1 MRRALVIS
9 FALLVACGGGS
20 SHHPDAAP
28 ADAPKPPPGCDY
40 AELQDGTNDFLQQMY
55 MPENTHVA
63 FSTKSVICG
72 TINNGH
78 FDSTQNDVDVDDYQF
93 TVDADTDA
101 LVTLTGSG
109 LENIHQVL
117 VEAYDPG
124 AGAGLGTSTFTYD
137 HSAMLVHFATGTNE
151 LSVEAYASADI
162 AAPVP
167 YKLQIATDMPMTRC
181 PQVTAAANYTEAH
194 DGTAHTGNDVI
205 AIDYNATPPDSLTP
219 ATTDLPEPTPLV
231 VAPATSYRITGT
243 SDTVTSTDSYLDR
256 DTYAIM
262 TGANTNQLTVRLDWA
277 AATADLDFGLF
288 DENPSPVTDIGGGF
302 LTGNGGPEIQT
313 IAVKPNTTYWLW
325 TGAFMGSTG
334 QPITYDFSL
343 CGETFAP

>member
-1 MRRALVIS
+1 MRRALVIA
-9 FALLVACGGGS
+9 FTLAACGGGS
-20 SHHPDAAP
+20 SHHPDAGM

-40 AELQDGTNDFLQQMY
+40 AELQDSTNDFLQQMF
-55 MPENTHVA
+55 MTEDTHVA

-78 FDSTQNDVDVDDYQF
+78 FDASQSDVDVDDYQF
-93 TVDADTDA
+93 SVDADTDA

-109 LENIHQVL
+109 LENISQVL
-117 VEAYDPG
+117 LEAYDPT
-124 AGAGLGTSTFTYD
+124 AGAGLGAGTFTFD
-137 HSAMLVHFATGTNE
+137 HGAMLVHFAAGNYE

-167 YKLQIATDMPMTRC
+167 YKLQIATDTPMTRC
-181 PQVTAAANYTEAH
+181 PQITAAADYTEAH
-194 DGTAHTGNDVI
+194 DGTTHTDNDVI

-219 ATTDLPEPTPLV
+219 ATTDVPEPTGLV
-231 VAPATSYRITGT
+231 VAPATNYRITGT
-243 SDTVTSTDSYLDR
+243 SDMVTAADSYVDR

-262 TGANTNQLTVRLDWA
+262 TGANTNQLTVRVDWQA
-277 AATADLDFGLF
+277 TTADLDFGLF
-288 DENPSPVTDIGGGF
+288 GENPSPVTDIGGGF
-302 LTGNGGPEIQT
+302 LTSNTGPEIQT

-325 TGAFMGSTG
+325 TGAYTGSTG
-334 QPITYDFSL
+334 QPLTYDFSV